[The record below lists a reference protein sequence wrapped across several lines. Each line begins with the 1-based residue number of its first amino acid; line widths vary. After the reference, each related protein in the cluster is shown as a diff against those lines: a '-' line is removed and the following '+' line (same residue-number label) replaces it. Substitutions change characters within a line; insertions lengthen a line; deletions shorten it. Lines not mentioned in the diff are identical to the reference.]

1 LLAHRKRDVD
11 LVGVERDATGYER
24 DLVETV
30 RAPRAPPDP
39 DLEARLL
46 PGKRLT
52 GCEPTLIQGV
62 LTPMA
67 AGCNELYEMQA
78 ADR

>member
-1 LLAHRKRDVD
+1 VFAHRKRDVD
-11 LVGVERDATGYER
+11 LVWVERDATGYER

-30 RAPRAPPDP
+30 SAPRAPPDP

-52 GCEPTLIQGV
+52 GCEPALIQGV

-67 AGCNELYEMQA
+67 AGCNELYEMPA
-78 ADR
+78 AKR

>member
-1 LLAHRKRDVD
+1 VFAHRKRDVD
-11 LVGVERDATGYER
+11 LIWIERDATGYER

-39 DLEARLL
+39 DLEAKLL

-52 GCEPTLIQGV
+52 GCEPALIQGV

-67 AGCNELYEMQA
+67 VGCDEL
-78 ADR
+78 

>member
-1 LLAHRKRDVD
+1 VFAHRKGDVD
-11 LVGVERDATGYER
+11 LVWIERDAAGNKC

-67 AGCNELYEMQA
+67 VGCSEL
-78 ADR
+78 

>member
-1 LLAHRKRDVD
+1 VFAHCKRDVD
-11 LVGVERDATGYER
+11 LVWIERDAAGDER

-39 DLEARLL
+39 DLEAKLL

-52 GCEPTLIQGV
+52 GCEPALIQGV

-67 AGCNELYEMQA
+67 AG
-78 ADR
+78 